1 MTSSTF
7 AGDNWSITAP
17 NYWRPAPQA
26 MSFSAL
32 QQIEACPLQWALL
45 HAKYANLGNAGG
57 YPKSSNFSALR
68 GSVLHRTLAVVIRGL
83 VAAGC
88 TGLGDRQAI
97 AVMKSMGGFT
107 ALISRTVDDVLAGE
121 ADNFRMRAHQSS
133 LRLRFVRELPEIRER
148 LQFLLSRLRVEPG
161 AARRRTTSR
170 TLRTTAPSRGIG
182 NGVYHEVVLRSQRL
196 GWTGTADLIEVA
208 ESHVQITEFK
218 TSEYSELH
226 MAQLY
231 TYAVLWRCDERLN
244 PSRRLANRLVVS
256 YPEKDVLVP
265 QLAPEELSRREK
277 ELLERTQA
285 ALIECAQVPPRAK
298 PDPSTCPH
306 CQVRQLCATYWTA
319 SCIRNSE
326 SPESTHSVDCE
337 IRIISPRG
345 PRSWNATLLSAPGVT
360 ALNLPQSCVLY
371 LRGYDHPSSAS
382 ITSGTL
388 ARLLNCRLR
397 FVDESL
403 ESELLLETTPS
414 SEIFRVRDST
424 SATVDR
430 AGGAPTEAVQAD

>member
-1 MTSSTF
+1 MTSSSFT
-7 AGDNWSITAP
+7 ADNWSITAP
-17 NYWRPAPQA
+17 NYWPPAPQA

-45 HAKYANLGNAGG
+45 HAKYADLGTARG
-57 YPKSSNFSALR
+57 YPQSSNFSALR
-68 GSVLHRTLAVVIRGL
+68 GNVLHRTLSVVIREL

-88 TGLGDRQAI
+88 TGLGDSQAI

-107 ALISRTVDDVLAGE
+107 ALISRTIDDVLAGE

-148 LQFLLSRLRVEPG
+148 LQFLLSRLRVEPST
-161 AARRRTTSR
+161 ARRRTTSR
-170 TLRTTAPSRGIG
+170 ALQTSAPGRGIG
-182 NGVYHEVVLRSQRL
+182 NGVYHEVVLRSQCL

-218 TSEYSELH
+218 TCEYSELH
-226 MAQLY
+226 RAQLY
-231 TYAVLWRCDERLN
+231 TYAVLWRCDDRLN
-244 PSRRLANRLVVS
+244 PSRRLADRLVVS
-256 YPEKDVLVP
+256 YPEKDVLVS
-265 QLAPEELSRREK
+265 QLAPEELSRHEK
-277 ELLERTQA
+277 ELIERTQA
-285 ALIECAQVPPRAK
+285 ALTECAQVPPRAK

-306 CQVRQLCATYWTA
+306 CQVRQLCATYWTT

-326 SPESTHSVDCE
+326 SPSSTHSVDCE
-337 IRIISPRG
+337 IRIIAPRG
-345 PRSWNATLLSAPGVT
+345 PRSWNATLLRAPGVT
-360 ALNLPQSCVLY
+360 ALNLPQVCVLY
-371 LRGYDHPSSAS
+371 LRGYDHASSAS

-397 FVDESL
+397 FIDEYP

-414 SEIFRVRDST
+414 SEIFRV
-424 SATVDR
+424 
-430 AGGAPTEAVQAD
+430 